1 MSDNFIELDEKS
13 SVSKAYANDLYEDN
27 QPIKAV
33 AHQTRTFPNHFQD
46 SHSVKSEYLRRD
58 YEYFRQNAAKPKTR
72 QSVLMSCQDAYDRVG
87 IVRQVIDLMS
97 DFASKGVRVRHENPS
112 VERFMQRW
120 WDMVNGDHISERFFN
135 QLYRLGT
142 VPVYRTFGKI
152 NKGKQKVMKSVKG
165 AVDQEVKFKVGQKNV
180 IPVRY
185 NLLNPVLV
193 DVFAKEL
200 ANFIGKNIYIMRIKS
215 TVTDIHLPFSISN
228 KNALLNQLKN
238 DLPKDLKAAINKRD
252 EYIVLDNDRL
262 SVFNYKKD
270 DWQVWGKPIIY
281 SILDDLVALE
291 KLKLADISA
300 LDGAISNIR
309 LWRLGRL
316 TDDPRTTIIPTKS
329 MLEKLKTYLESS
341 VGGGTMDIV
350 WGPELD
356 FKESSTQVYKFLGK
370 EKYEP
375 TLDSIYMGLGIPT
388 VLRSDKSVSGNNQF
402 ISMKTLLERLNYGRT
417 LLRKFWEQEF
427 ILIQKAMG
435 FSKPAVLEFD
445 QAILADDAAEKQLL
459 INLADRDIISHEFL
473 REKFGAN
480 NVIEQNRV
488 NKEYKKRGDSDP
500 HKSSPFHNPTIDQE
514 YKKILLQGGTVTPS
528 EIGVDLEERDP
539 NQKNRME
546 YQSEMVKTKRQQNGE
561 VGRPKNITETDK
573 RKPKQG
579 DNYRV
584 SRSALEL
591 TCWADSIQNEINDK
605 LAPIFTKGYNKKNV
619 RSLSKQEVFHF
630 ELVKACILFSLK
642 PFQKLSNDVVKASLQ
657 NVPEQSDLI
666 KEILNENFTLDQKHR
681 ILSLAYTEINTNE
694 NL

>member
-1 MSDNFIELDEKS
+1 MSDNFVELEETGS
-13 SVSKAYANDLYEDN
+13 IAKAYANDLYEDN
-27 QPIKAV
+27 YPQKAV
-33 AHQTRTFPNHFQD
+33 AHDTRTFPNHFEN

-58 YEYFRQNAAKPKTR
+58 YEYFRQNAKRPKTR
-72 QSVLMSCQDAYDRVG
+72 ASILMSCQDAYDRVG

-112 VERFMQRW
+112 IERFMQRW
-120 WDMVNGDHISERFFN
+120 WDMVGGDHISERFFN

-152 NKGKQKVMKSVKG
+152 NKKEQKRMKSVKG
-165 AVDQEVKFKVGQKNV
+165 SIDQEVKFKKGQKNV
-180 IPVRY
+180 IPIRY

-228 KNALLNQLKN
+228 KQVLLNQLKA
-238 DLPKDLKAAINKRD
+238 DLPQDLRAAINKKD

-281 SILDDLVALE
+281 SILDDLLALE

-402 ISMKTLLERLNYGRT
+402 ISMKTLLERLNYGRM
-417 LLRKFWEQEF
+417 LLKKFWEEEF
-427 ILIQKAMG
+427 VVIQKAMG

-459 INLADRDIISHEFL
+459 INLADRDIISHEFI

-488 NKEYKKRGDSDP
+488 NKEYKKRGESDP
-500 HKSSPFHNPTIDQE
+500 YKSSPFHNPAVEQD
-514 YKKILLQGGTVTPS
+514 YKKILLQSGTVTPS
-528 EIGVDLEERDP
+528 EIGVELEERDP
-539 NQKNRME
+539 NQKTKMD
-546 YQSEMVKTKRQQNGE
+546 YQSEMVKTKRVQNGE
-561 VGRPKNITETDK
+561 VGRPKNITETQK
-573 RKPKQG
+573 RAPKQG

-584 SRSALEL
+584 SRSSLNL
-591 TCWADSIQNEINDK
+591 TFWADSCQNEINE
-605 LAPIFTKGYNKKNV
+605 LLTPIFTSGYGKKNV
-619 RSLSKQEVFHF
+619 RSFSKAEVYEF
-630 ELVKACILFSLK
+630 ELVKACVLFNLK
-642 PFQKLSNDVVKASLQ
+642 PFQKLSNDIVKASLGK
-657 NVPEQSDLI
+657 VPDDVDLI
-666 KEILNENFTLDQKHR
+666 KEVLNENLTLEQKHR
-681 ILSLAYTEINTNE
+681 ILSLAYTEMNTNE
-694 NL
+694 DL